1 MIALDLISNDIPP
14 LKPTDN
20 GFVAL
25 EWMEEFKVSHLPVV
39 NDNKKYLGLISE
51 DDLLNIDIAEMT
63 IGEYINT
70 SKLVLPRHHIYKT
83 QHIFEG
89 IETIVNAID
98 FVFNAVE
105 NLFMPS
111 KN

>member
-39 NDNKKYLGLISE
+39 NDNKKYLGCF
-51 DDLLNIDIAEMT
+51 
-63 IGEYINT
+63 G
-70 SKLVLPRHHIYKT
+70 VFHI
-83 QHIFEG
+83 
-89 IETIVNAID
+89 
-98 FVFNAVE
+98 
-105 NLFMPS
+105 
-111 KN
+111 